1 MTDATWLRRPTRVV
15 LAWALTLLVLG
26 IYASLPSGTD
36 LSRAFTDG
44 DTAARP
50 GDLEVVEVSPPA
62 AAPGEA
68 VTVRVV
74 GAADISKLRAFAG
87 KLELR
92 VLARRD
98 DSLVVELPAERN
110 SRRVKIR
117 VADEHERS
125 KPYDIQLE
133 PPSLRKSFRNLAG
146 GLALLVFGISL
157 FARGAREALGPAS
170 ARLLRRV
177 GARTP
182 TALLAGVGLGALAQS
197 TTGAAGFLSGLV
209 ATELLTVASAAAAF
223 LGAGLGAATAPVV
236 TGFIDA
242 REGLLLVAV
251 GGVWLGLASDRR
263 ASAFGRLALGA
274 GLLTFGL
281 HLLRQ
286 GFEPFVSH
294 PALLPVV
301 DQLRADGGAGTVL
314 CVLLGVVLVAAL
326 QGPAPVFVLVLGFA
340 ETTGHWDL
348 ATCLAVLSGTGL
360 GSAVAALVTT
370 RSGPS
375 SRALAQVELLLGA
388 GITLLVASSLGLW
401 TSLAEVLLAGS
412 ASEISWGRRVLL
424 PNLGPHLGLAFGLAH
439 LAAALIL
446 LPVVQRLARFVERTS
461 DARAARKLA
470 RAGDPHGVVRSALLA
485 AIRDMAEAVDAIAE
499 LCRRSSREKGRA
511 AEHRLADARA
521 ELTGALRGPMRD
533 LSRSLETD
541 RMGAALL
548 AGLQLRRAV
557 EALLLHAERF
567 VDDRVAVASS
577 FGESEP
583 LPGDDE
589 RFLERMHSVL
599 RESLTA
605 LSQSLETRVP
615 VDVEAARAAEIVMN
629 GLDARARAALL
640 LSGRIAKSRRVEVHL
655 LELIDAYESA
665 GNQAYRLA
673 ETLGETYASSA
684 LVEAI

>member
-1 MTDATWLRRPTRVV
+1 MPERSPPRRRTRAV
-15 LAWALTLLVLG
+15 LAWALSLLLLG
-26 IYASLPSGTD
+26 LYASLPSGTE
-36 LSRAFTDG
+36 LSVPDG
-44 DTAARP
+44 DGAARP
-50 GDLEVVEVSPPA
+50 SDLEVVEVSPPA

-74 GAADISKLRAFAG
+74 GAGDVSKLKAFAG

-92 VLARRD
+92 VLARRED
-98 DSLVVELPAERN
+98 GLVVQLPAERG
-110 SRRVKIR
+110 SRRLKIR

-133 PPSLRKSFRNLAG
+133 APSLRKSFRNLAG

-177 GARTP
+177 GVRTP
-182 TALLAGVGLGALAQS
+182 TALLAGVALGALAQS

-209 ATELLTVASAAAAF
+209 ATELLTVSSAASAF

-236 TGFIDA
+236 TGFVDA

-251 GGVWLGLASDRR
+251 GGVWLSLASDRR

-281 HLLRQ
+281 HLLRL

-294 PALLPVV
+294 PALLPIV
-301 DQLRADGGAGTVL
+301 DQLRADSGVGVAL
-314 CVLLGVVLVAAL
+314 CVLLGVALVATL

-348 ATCLAVLSGTGL
+348 STCLAVLSGTGL
-360 GSAVAALVTT
+360 GAAVAALVTT
-370 RSGPS
+370 RAGRR
-375 SRALAQVELLLGA
+375 SRDLALVELLLGA
-388 GITLLVASSLGLW
+388 GITLFVALSLGLW
-401 TSLAEVLLAGS
+401 TSLAERLLAGS
-412 ASEISWGRRVLL
+412 ASDVSWGRRVLL

-439 LAAALIL
+439 AAAALVL
-446 LPVVQRLARFVERTS
+446 LPFVPRVARAVERAS

-470 RAGDPHGVVRSALLA
+470 RAGDPGGVVRAALLA
-485 AIRDMAEAVDAIAE
+485 AIRNMIEALDSIAE
-499 LCRRSSREKGRA
+499 LCRRSSRGDGRA
-511 AEHRLADARA
+511 AEYRLADARA
-521 ELTGALRGPMRD
+521 DLTGALGGPGGD
-533 LSRSLETD
+533 SSRSPETE
-541 RMGAALL
+541 RLGAALL
-548 AGLQLRRAV
+548 ACLQLRRAV

-577 FGESEP
+577 FGGPEP
-583 LPGDDE
+583 VPEDDH
-589 RFLERMHSVL
+589 RFLERMHVLL
-599 RESLTA
+599 RESLGA
-605 LSQSLETRVP
+605 LTESLETRVP
-615 VDVEAARAAEIVMN
+615 VDVEAARANEIVMN

-640 LSGRIAKSRRVEVHL
+640 VRGRATEPRRVEVHL
-655 LELIDAYESA
+655 LDLIDAYEAA

-673 ETLGETYASSA
+673 ETLGETYAPSVF
-684 LVEAI
+684 VEAI